1 LITDKNAKVNMKQIL
16 PKSDELISMTPSEK
30 QQLLEKVKAIRKN
43 NALVHKRDPENVME
57 LVKEGKINPCEMK
70 TKKLEMIEA
79 NKQRALSNGRAFKK
93 RKVENTAEDKKARA
107 KSQERAAI
115 KLAFSGMNEL
125 ENNHFEDL
133 LKHTMKQ
140 ISEVNQEFQN

>member
-1 LITDKNAKVNMKQIL
+1 
-16 PKSDELISMTPSEK
+16 
-30 QQLLEKVKAIRKN
+30 
-43 NALVHKRDPENVME
+43 ME

-70 TKKLEMIEA
+70 QKKLEMIEA
-79 NKQRALSNGRAFKK
+79 NKHRAFSNGRSFKQ
-93 RKVENTAEDKKARA
+93 RKVENTQEEKKARA

-133 LKHTMKQ
+133 LKQTMKQ
-140 ISEVNQEFQN
+140 ISEVNI